1 MDFLEVVFRLIDL
14 RSFSNIWFWVVLAVM
29 WSTLS
34 HFVIGVPFDLVQRA
48 RRRGG
53 QALSDLETLA
63 HIQARRRVQLFASAG
78 PAMVGVGAAGLSML
92 LVLGFLYG
100 VELAQAVFLL
110 LGPASLTALMGLRIA
125 RAIAERGEMGN
136 DLIRRLSR
144 HRFLVQ
150 GLGMAAIFLTA
161 IWGMWQ
167 NMSISVLGL

>member
-1 MDFLEVVFRLIDL
+1 MDFLDLVFRLIDT
-14 RSFSNIWFWVVLAVM
+14 RSFSNIWFWVVLAVL

-53 QALSDLETLA
+53 QALQDLETLA
-63 HIQARRRVQLFASAG
+63 HIQARRRVHLFDSAG

-92 LVLGFLYG
+92 LVLGFIYG

-110 LGPASLTALMGLRIA
+110 LGPASVTGLMGLRTA
-125 RAIAERGEMGN
+125 RKITANGDAAH
-136 DLIRRLSR
+136 DLIKRLSR
-144 HRFLVQ
+144 HRFWVQ
-150 GLGMAAIFLTA
+150 ALGMIAIFVTA